1 MTDESVKRKLTTI
14 FYADV
19 AGYSRLSGD
28 DELGTH
34 RTVMDVLDFTAQSIK
49 TAGGNVLRYAG
60 DAVLA
65 EFASV
70 VSCVDTAELIQTEL
84 AGRNSDVPSDSQVLI
99 RIGINLGEVLEDRG
113 EIFGEGV
120 NIAARLEAAADAGG
134 MCISAAVFDQVRG
147 KTGLNFEDGGLLEFK
162 NIARPIHVYRWRPQ
176 SVELNSPRP
185 IELPD
190 IPGKPV
196 VAILPFDSM
205 SRDPDTSFLA
215 DGFCEDLT
223 TALSKIDNFTV
234 VSRTNA
240 FAQRDSGLAAAQ
252 VGRELGVTYIVE
264 GSVRT
269 AATRV
274 RINAQLIEVASG
286 NHLWAEKF
294 DGSMDDVFDFQ
305 DNITNQ
311 IVAAMEVHL
320 SDGEQVLNWRQE
332 AGDPK
337 AYELF
342 LSARAAHGEYSRAG
356 NARARRGYEAALAV
370 SPQFVT
376 ATVALAR
383 THIEDARFGWS
394 EDRAAS
400 EAEAKRLLDTALEI
414 RADHAMA
421 HAELGHLLMVQGDFE
436 AARKQCVRAVAI
448 DPNMADAHN
457 VRAFV
462 LVCLGQHQEALTF
475 ARRSLKLNPGSP
487 EYYLMATAE
496 AYVALSR
503 YQEAVPVIQRIISQR
518 PDWVMALALLVI
530 TYQGLGQPDEAR
542 RAVEQIL
549 AISPK
554 FDAAR
559 WVRCIF
565 YPDRADV
572 QNLIRMLCD
581 AGLPDGRVAS

>member
-1 MTDESVKRKLTTI
+1 M
-14 FYADV
+14 
-19 AGYSRLSGD
+19 
-28 DELGTH
+28 
-34 RTVMDVLDFTAQSIK
+34 
-49 TAGGNVLRYAG
+49 
-60 DAVLA
+60 
-65 EFASV
+65 
-70 VSCVDTAELIQTEL
+70 
-84 AGRNSDVPSDSQVLI
+84 
-99 RIGINLGEVLEDRG
+99 
-113 EIFGEGV
+113 
-120 NIAARLEAAADAGG
+120 
-134 MCISAAVFDQVRG
+134 
-147 KTGLNFEDGGLLEFK
+147 
-162 NIARPIHVYRWRPQ
+162 
-176 SVELNSPRP
+176 
-185 IELPD
+185 
-190 IPGKPV
+190 
-196 VAILPFDSM
+196 
-205 SRDPDTSFLA
+205 
-215 DGFCEDLT
+215 
-223 TALSKIDNFTV
+223 
-234 VSRTNA
+234 
-240 FAQRDSGLAAAQ
+240 
-252 VGRELGVTYIVE
+252 
-264 GSVRT
+264 
-269 AATRV
+269 
-274 RINAQLIEVASG
+274 
-286 NHLWAEKF
+286 
-294 DGSMDDVFDFQ
+294 
-305 DNITNQ
+305 
-311 IVAAMEVHL
+311 
-320 SDGEQVLNWRQE
+320 
-332 AGDPK
+332 
-337 AYELF
+337 
-342 LSARAAHGEYSRAG
+342 
-356 NARARRGYEAALAV
+356 
-370 SPQFVT
+370 
-376 ATVALAR
+376 AR
-383 THIEDARFGWS
+383 THIEDARFGRS

-436 AARKQCVRAVAI
+436 AARKQSVRAVAI

-554 FDAAR
+554 FNAAR